1 MEGFDKI
8 RNVNLADLDEE
19 HRLSDEIGGN
29 DPSGQGPDGTG
40 RDKDPEIVEESDPR
54 AKTKIKDPVGKYYLI
69 DADITEN
76 ELISFRLAHEYR
88 RPSIILVNVLA
99 IAFIIYSGLRG
110 SMANM
115 WIYIA
120 LAAFIIFYYPL
131 TIVLRSR
138 GLKKHNKV
146 FQQIFHYMIDEAG
159 LHLQLEGEA
168 IDADWKYVRKIM
180 VLKSCAVVYT
190 GKFNAWIIPTKDMGD
205 QKDEIIA
212 FMKER
217 VESGKN

>member
-8 RNVNLADLDEE
+8 RDVNLADLDEE
-19 HRLSDEIGGN
+19 HRLKDEIG
-29 DPSGQGPDGTG
+29 DELSGGEPEKAGQNNE
-40 RDKDPEIVEESDPR
+40 PEIIDESDPR
-54 AKTKIKDPVGKYYLI
+54 SKAKIKDPVGKYYLI
-69 DADITEN
+69 DADITEK

-88 RPSIILVNVLA
+88 RPSIILVNILA
-99 IAFIIYSGLRG
+99 IVFIIFSGMRG
-110 SMANM
+110 STSNM
-115 WIYIA
+115 WIYAA

-131 TIVLRSR
+131 TIFLRSR
-138 GLKKHNKV
+138 GLKKHNRV

-180 VLKSCAVVYT
+180 VLKSCVVVYT

-205 QKDEIIA
+205 RKDEIIA